1 MSIKAD
7 CHLHSSFSGDS
18 KAPMPEMIDKG
29 ISLGLETMCFTEHN
43 DFDYPNTEEGPG
55 SIFLLNTDSYLYDIL
70 RCRAKY
76 EGKMRVLFGVELGLQ
91 PHLADQDEDFT
102 YAYDF
107 DFVIGS
113 THLCRGM
120 DPYYPEYFEKFSS
133 EEEAIRAYFAET
145 LENLKCHDDYDV
157 LGHLDYIVRV
167 APNKDKNY
175 SYDKYKDAIDPIL
188 ELLVHSGK
196 GLELNT
202 GSFRYGLRQ
211 PHPCTDILRRY
222 HELGG
227 EIITVGTDAHKTQDV
242 GSYLDLASEILQ
254 LCGFKYYTIYE
265 KRSPEYHKL

>member
-1 MSIKAD
+1 M
-7 CHLHSSFSGDS
+7 
-18 KAPMPEMIDKG
+18 
-29 ISLGLETMCFTEHN
+29 
-43 DFDYPNTEEGPG
+43 
-55 SIFLLNTDSYLYDIL
+55 
-70 RCRAKY
+70 
-76 EGKMRVLFGVELGLQ
+76 Q
-91 PHLADQDEDFT
+91 PHLADRDEDFT
-102 YAYDF
+102 SAYDF

-167 APNKDKNY
+167 APSKDKNY

-211 PHPCTDILRRY
+211 PHPCTDVLRRY

-227 EIITVGTDAHKTQDV
+227 EIITVGSDAHKAQDV
-242 GSYLDLASEILQ
+242 GSYLDLTSEILQ

>member
-1 MSIKAD
+1 M
-7 CHLHSSFSGDS
+7 
-18 KAPMPEMIDKG
+18 
-29 ISLGLETMCFTEHN
+29 
-43 DFDYPNTEEGPG
+43 
-55 SIFLLNTDSYLYDIL
+55 
-70 RCRAKY
+70 
-76 EGKMRVLFGVELGLQ
+76 ELGLQ
-91 PHLADQDEDFT
+91 PHLADRNEDFIS
-102 YAYDF
+102 AYDF

-113 THLCRGM
+113 THLCKGM

-167 APNKDKNY
+167 APTKDKNY

-188 ELLVHSGK
+188 ELLVQQGK

-211 PHPCTDILRRY
+211 PHPCTDVLRRY

-227 EIITVGTDAHKTQDV
+227 EIITVGTDAHKPQDV

>member
-18 KAPMPEMIDKG
+18 QAPMPEMIDKG
-29 ISLGLETMCFTEHN
+29 LALGLETMCFTEHN
-43 DFDYPNTEEGPG
+43 DFDYPRTEEGPG
-55 SIFLLNTDSYLYDIL
+55 TIFLLNTDSYLYDVL

-76 EGKMRVLFGVELGLQ
+76 EGKMRILFGVELGLQ
-91 PHLADQDEDFT
+91 PHLADRNEDF
-102 YAYDF
+102 
-107 DFVIGS
+107 IS
-113 THLCRGM
+113 
-120 DPYYPEYFEKFSS
+120 
-133 EEEAIRAYFAET
+133 AYFAET

-167 APNKDKNY
+167 APTKDKNY

-188 ELLVHSGK
+188 ELLVQQGK

-211 PHPCTDILRRY
+211 PHPCTDVLRRY

-227 EIITVGTDAHKTQDV
+227 EIITVGTDAHKPQDV

>member
-18 KAPMPEMIDKG
+18 QAPMPEMIDKG
-29 ISLGLETMCFTEHN
+29 LALGLETMCFTEHN
-43 DFDYPNTEEGPG
+43 DFDYPRTEEGPG
-55 SIFLLNTDSYLYDIL
+55 TIFLLNTDSYLYDVL

-76 EGKMRVLFGVELGLQ
+76 EGKMRILFGVELGLQ
-91 PHLADQDEDFT
+91 PHLTDRNEDF
-102 YAYDF
+102 
-107 DFVIGS
+107 
-113 THLCRGM
+113 
-120 DPYYPEYFEKFSS
+120 
-133 EEEAIRAYFAET
+133 T

-167 APNKDKNY
+167 APTKDKNY

-188 ELLVHSGK
+188 ELLVQQGK

-211 PHPCTDILRRY
+211 PHPCTDVLRRY

-227 EIITVGTDAHKTQDV
+227 EIITVGTDAHKPQDV